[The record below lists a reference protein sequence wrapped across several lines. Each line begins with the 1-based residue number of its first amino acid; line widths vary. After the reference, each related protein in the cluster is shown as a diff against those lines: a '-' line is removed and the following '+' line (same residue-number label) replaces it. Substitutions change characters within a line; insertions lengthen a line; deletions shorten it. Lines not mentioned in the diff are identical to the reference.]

1 MGKQY
6 IATSI
11 LAGIKHLRWE
21 FWRSGKNNWSGR
33 WDNIFLRGF
42 LQLLALDRKSHLIWF
57 QVEAEG
63 VARRK
68 AEARAQEAEGR
79 AQVDAPLLFTL
90 YLKFN

>member
-6 IATSI
+6 IAASS
-11 LAGIKHLRWE
+11 LAVIKHYRWE

-33 WDNIFLRGF
+33 WDNIFWEEFCSRW
-42 LQLLALDRKSHLIWF
+42 QKSHLIWF

-79 AQVDAPLLFTL
+79 AQVEAPLLFAL
-90 YLKFN
+90 CLKFN

>member
-33 WDNIFLRGF
+33 WDNIFWEDF
-42 LQLLALDRKSHLIWF
+42 HLIWF

-79 AQVDAPLLFTL
+79 AQVEAPLLFAL